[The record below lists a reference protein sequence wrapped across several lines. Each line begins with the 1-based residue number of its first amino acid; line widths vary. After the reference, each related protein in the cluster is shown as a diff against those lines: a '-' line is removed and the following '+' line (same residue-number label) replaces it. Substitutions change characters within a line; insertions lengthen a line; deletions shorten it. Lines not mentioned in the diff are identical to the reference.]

1 MRDFPR
7 RDRGIFVNLLAV
19 LLTTLIL
26 ASTASAQLPRLQV
39 HANGHYLQT
48 STGQPFFWLGDM
60 AWRAYR
66 LSPTEMDQYLSIRK
80 QQGFTV
86 IQGPVIFGSQPNYN
100 GHVNFNLTQPNEAY
114 YANLDLF
121 IDKAAQHGLYVAPV
135 VVWEDSSRLFS
146 HSQIYNLGQYIGNRY
161 RNRTNIAAFI
171 MGGEYNHP
179 SSDTPLWNQLALGVR
194 AGMAGTNVNIT
205 SLPRWYGI
213 YGGHSTSGDFH
224 SYSWLT
230 FNALQSSQAGDC
242 TNNSSWLYYAGTH
255 NWTLI
260 SADWNRTPAK
270 PVVDIEATL
279 EQYEPGLGPNCE
291 FNPDRWP
298 AYGVRRRAYWAVFA
312 GAFGHTYGA
321 NGVYQFNKSYDPDN
335 QSNPLH
341 TWDVAIN
348 YEGANDMIHLRR
360 LMESRPFFTRI
371 PGQDMLISPI
381 DNNVPTHVQMTRDSG
396 GKYAMAY
403 IPGANRTVTVDMD
416 LVGGTTHKF
425 WWYDCKTGSATLS
438 GTFTRS
444 NYAGNGSFSR
454 TTPNSGEDWV
464 LVIDDA
470 AQNFPVPGTPTG
482 GGGGEPADTTGDGM
496 VNVADLLAMINAWGA
511 CTGCPADVNADNAVN
526 VADLLLVINGWG

>member
-1 MRDFPR
+1 MRAIHCR
-7 RDRGIFVNLLAV
+7 HRGVFVNVFSALLS
-19 LLTTLIL
+19 TTLL
-26 ASTASAQLPRLQV
+26 LDSTATAQLPRLQI

-66 LSPTEMDQYLSIRK
+66 LSPSEMDQYLSTRK

-86 IQGPVIFGSQPNYN
+86 IQGPVIFSSLPNYN
-100 GHVNFNLTQPNEAY
+100 GDVNYNVTQPNAAY

-121 IDKAAQHGLYVAPV
+121 IDKAAQQGLYVAPV
-135 VVWEDSSRLFS
+135 VMWRDSSLQFN
-146 HSQIYNLGQYIGNRY
+146 HTTIYNLGQYIGNRY
-161 RNRTNIAAFI
+161 RTRTNIAAFI

-179 SSDTPLWNQLALGVR
+179 SSDTPLWNQLALGLK

-205 SLPRWYGI
+205 SLPRWYGTF
-213 YGGHSTSGDFH
+213 GGHSTSGDFH
-224 SYSWLT
+224 SYSWLS

-255 NWTLI
+255 NWTLVA
-260 SADWNRTPAK
+260 SDWSRTPAK

-279 EQYEPGLGPNCE
+279 EQYEPGLAPNCE
-291 FNPDRWP
+291 FNPNRWP

-312 GAFGHTYGA
+312 GAFGHTYGG
-321 NGVYQFNKSYDPDN
+321 NGVYQFNKSYDPDM

-360 LMESRPFFTRI
+360 LIESRPFFTRI
-371 PGQDMLISPI
+371 PGQDMLMAPI

-403 IPGANRTVTVDMD
+403 IPGANRSITVDMD
-416 LVGGTTHKF
+416 FVGGTSHKF
-425 WWYDCKTGSATLS
+425 WWYDCKTGAATVS

-444 NYAGNGSFSR
+444 NYGGNGSFSR
-454 TTPNSGEDWV
+454 TTPSSGEDWV

-470 AQNFPVPGTPTG
+470 AQNYPAPGSG
-482 GGGGEPADTTGDGM
+482 GIGNPPGDINGDGL
-496 VNVADLLAMINAWGA
+496 VNVTDLLAVIDDWGA
-511 CTGCPADVNADNAVN
+511 CSDCPGDVNNDGSVN
-526 VADLLLVINGWG
+526 VGDMLLVIGEWG